1 MPLSETDNTS
11 SSNLRETRYAC
22 RVKTKLI
29 LIRCSSKNTG
39 ESTDSPMPEIA
50 LVSSAKTKRDEP
62 TAPKE
67 LYTSDYFDKM
77 RSYTEQYH
85 DDWWILS
92 AIHGLIDPD
101 SDPIEPY
108 DESLNGAR
116 VTTKRERA
124 EGLVEKLDQEDAYID
139 KKAIISQ
146 Q

>member
-1 MPLSETDNTS
+1 
-11 SSNLRETRYAC
+11 
-22 RVKTKLI
+22 
-29 LIRCSSKNTG
+29 
-39 ESTDSPMPEIA
+39 MPEIA

-77 RSYTEQYH
+77 RSYTKQYH